1 MYIDVIRMYA
11 SRTGIFLVGV
21 SVEMAFPRLY
31 AAVAV
36 VLLIGA
42 LSLAGI
48 VAVMT
53 IGPKLAHGSSVQHV
67 SGKVVSITGPDRDFT
82 FRTAKGELLKFQC
95 RNACRAS
102 SGHLQRHINEKAN
115 TDVYYQQGP
124 GNTLLVIDVD

>member
-11 SRTGIFLVGV
+11 SRTGIFLVGG

-53 IGPKLAHGSSVQHV
+53 VGPRLAHGSSVQHV
-67 SGKVVSITGPDRDFT
+67 SGKVVSIIGPDRDFT
-82 FRTAKGELLKFQC
+82 LLMANKKLLKFQC
-95 RNACRAS
+95 RNTCRAS
-102 SGHLQRHINEKAN
+102 RGHLQRHINEKAN